1 MKCYEQKSES
11 KSYKDN
17 LNLLGNKVECDLG
30 FRSFLEQLS
39 KSGELTRIS
48 KEVSTEHEMAGIIE
62 ALGEKPVF
70 FEKVKESSIPVVAG
84 LVSSKDLI
92 SRALS
97 IEKEQFLPKL
107 SSAIENPV
115 PPDLIEEGECQEIV
129 EKSVDLTKL
138 PIMRY
143 TEKDGGKYIA
153 SAVSIIRDPEFGA
166 RNMCFHRLMLLDRN
180 HFVAR
185 IVENRGTD
193 TALKKAGGELDI
205 AICIGNS
212 TPVLLAAATSL
223 PMGVD
228 ELGMANA
235 LEKTQLVKC
244 KTIDVE
250 VPKDCEIVLEGRI
263 TTEKAPEGPFLDLTG
278 IVDRVRQQPIIEVKC
293 VTHREEPIYQTILA
307 GRNEHKFLM
316 GMPKEPTIFNEVN
329 KVCECKDVYITPGGC
344 SWLHAVVQI
353 KKRNP
358 DDGKKAIAAASKGHK
373 SLKHCVIVDDDINIY
388 DPNDVEWA
396 IATRFQADKDA
407 VISPNQPGSSLDP
420 SGDLTEGRKATT
432 CKMGLDATIP
442 LTTTGKGFKKEGYK
456 KVDLN
461 KFL

>member
-1 MKCYEQKSES
+1 M
-11 KSYKDN
+11 N
-17 LNLLGNKVECDLG
+17 
-30 FRSFLEQLS
+30 FRSFLEQLR
-39 KSGELTRIS
+39 KSGELTCIS
-48 KEVSTEHEMAGIIE
+48 KVVSTEYEMAGIIE

-92 SRALS
+92 ARALG
-97 IEKEQFLPKL
+97 IKKEQMLHKL
-107 SSAIENPV
+107 SSAIEHPV
-115 PPDLIEEGECQEIV
+115 PPKVVEKGECQEIV
-129 EKSVDLTKL
+129 EKNVDLTKL

-143 TEKDGGKYIA
+143 MEKDGGKYIA
-153 SAVSIIRDPEFGA
+153 SAVAIVRDPEFEA
-166 RNMCFHRLMLLDRN
+166 RNMCFHRLMLLDRKR
-180 HFVAR
+180 FVAR

-193 TALKKAGGELDI
+193 SALKKAGGELDI
-205 AICIGNS
+205 ALCIGNS
-212 TPVLLAAATSL
+212 TSVLLAAATSL

-235 LEKTQLVKC
+235 LEKKQLVKC

-278 IVDRVRQQPIIEVKC
+278 IVDRVRQQPVIEIKC
-293 VTHREEPIYQTILA
+293 ITHREKPIYQTILA

-358 DDGKKAIAAASKGHK
+358 DDGKKAIEAAFKGHG

-388 DPNDVEWA
+388 DPHDVEWA
-396 IATRFQADKDA
+396 IATRFQADKSA
-407 VISPNQPGSSLDP
+407 VILPNQPGSSLDP
-420 SGDLTEGRKATT
+420 SGDLTEGKKATT

-442 LTTTGKGFKKEGYK
+442 FTATGKGFLKEGYK